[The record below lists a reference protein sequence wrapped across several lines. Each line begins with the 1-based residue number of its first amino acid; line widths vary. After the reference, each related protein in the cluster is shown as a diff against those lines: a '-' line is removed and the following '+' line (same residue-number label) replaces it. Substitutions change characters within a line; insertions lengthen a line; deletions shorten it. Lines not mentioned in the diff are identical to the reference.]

1 MLENKESNRDTS
13 REAEVKWDIIETI
26 NSSNIWLHIQVA
38 VSSREEYDLS
48 SLWQCSQNNI
58 FYDNNRKDISR
69 EIGVVV

>member
-48 SLWQCSQNNI
+48 SLW
-58 FYDNNRKDISR
+58 
-69 EIGVVV
+69 

>member
-13 REAEVKWDIIETI
+13 REAEVKWGTRETMD
-26 NSSNIWLHIQVA
+26 SSNIWLHNQVA